1 MDRQTSYA
9 RVSSAKCIVLLLILI
24 FAPPT
29 LTAYERHLDSESIR
43 EAFFLG
49 QRRDEATDHF
59 LASYRH
65 YFPLPKTGP
74 YISLVQILTPY
85 AQVVL
90 GSKEGTAGLTPM
102 DAESEFGA
110 QRTPFLVRVRV
121 FSTPTYY
128 SPSQLNELW
137 EKLSISVS
145 QGRTLRPLKTD
156 YISRTGAL
164 GRGPGGTDVELSFD
178 VKNVASAPIT
188 IDISSP
194 DGQHLEAK
202 FDLSKLK

>member
-1 MDRQTSYA
+1 MTRPPLRGRFRFAA
-9 RVSSAKCIVLLLILI
+9 RVVFLLALASLASSA
-24 FAPPT
+24 
-29 LTAYERHLDSESIR
+29 YQQRLDSEAIR

-59 LASYRH
+59 LTSYRH
-65 YFPLPKTGP
+65 YFPIPKTGP

-90 GSKEGTAGLTPM
+90 GSKEGTIGPTAM
-102 DAESEFGA
+102 DAESEFRA
-110 QRTPFLVRVRV
+110 HPSLLLVRVRV

-128 SPSQLNELW
+128 SASQLKELW
-137 EKLSISVS
+137 QKLSITVV
-145 QGRTLRPLKTD
+145 QGQTLEPEKTS
-156 YISRTGAL
+156 YISRPSAG

-178 VKNVASAPIT
+178 TKNVASAPIT
-188 IDISSP
+188 IDVSLP
-194 DGQHLEAK
+194 DGQHVEAK